1 MAPYGKSVLSIT
13 KQRALTQEKS
23 KLIGASTIPVMLLLL
38 MWAIRFVEYGF
49 GIDLGFLGVHPLHA
63 NGLPGIILAP
73 LIHAGFKHLGA
84 NTVPFLVLGVA
95 LFYFYRELALKV
107 LIFIWVVSG
116 ILVWF
121 GGRDAWH
128 IGASGIIYGMA
139 SFLFF
144 SGLIRK
150 NNGLAA
156 LALVV
161 AFLYGSLIWGA
172 IPGFFPKQHIS
183 WESHLG
189 GLFSGIVMAFYYRK
203 EGPQRKK
210 YSWELEEEE
219 EDNDDKDAYWNK
231 PTFTWDKDDD
241 DE

>member
-1 MAPYGKSVLSIT
+1 
-13 KQRALTQEKS
+13 R
-23 KLIGASTIPVMLLLL
+23 LIGASTIPVILLLL
-38 MWAIRFVEYGF
+38 MWIILFVEYGF
-49 GIDLGFLGVHPLHA
+49 GVDLAFLGVHPLHV
-63 NGLPGIILAP
+63 NGLPGIILSP
-73 LIHAGFKHLGA
+73 FIHAGFKHLGA
-84 NTVPFLVLGVA
+84 NSIPFLVLGVA
-95 LFYFYRELALKV
+95 LFYFYRDLALKV
-107 LIFIWVVSG
+107 LVFIWLMTG

-161 AFLYGSLIWGA
+161 VFLYGGLIWGA
-172 IPGFFPKQHIS
+172 IPGFFPKEHIS

-203 EGPQRKK
+203 SGPQRKK
-210 YSWELEEEE
+210 YSWELEEEA
-219 EDNDDKDAYWNK
+219 EDEGEDDENTYWNS
-231 PTFTWDKDDD
+231 TTSMWIDRED
-241 DE
+241 

>member
-1 MAPYGKSVLSIT
+1 MT
-13 KQRALTQEKS
+13 HEKRR
-23 KLIGASTIPVMLLLL
+23 LIGASTIPVILLII
-38 MWAIRFVEYGF
+38 MWVIRFVESTF
-49 GIDLGFLGVHPLHA
+49 GINLAYLGVHPLHA

-73 LIHAGFKHLGA
+73 FVHASYKHIAA

-95 LFYFYRELALKV
+95 LFYFYRDLALKV
-107 LIFIWVVSG
+107 LAFIWIMTG
-116 ILVWF
+116 IFVWF

-156 LALVV
+156 LALVIV
-161 AFLYGSLIWGA
+161 FLYGGLIWGA

-203 EGPQRKK
+203 SGPQRKK

-219 EDNDDKDAYWNK
+219 DDDDDDDAYWKK

-241 DE
+241 D

>member
-1 MAPYGKSVLSIT
+1 M
-13 KQRALTQEKS
+13 KQENSRWIA
-23 KLIGASTIPVMLLLL
+23 AATIPVILTVI
-38 MWAIRFVEYGF
+38 MWLVRIIESAF
-49 GIDLGFLGVHPLHA
+49 GIDLGFLGIHPLHA
-63 NGLPGIILAP
+63 NGLPGILLAP
-73 LIHAGFKHLGA
+73 FVHEGFKHLMA

-107 LIFIWVVSG
+107 LVFIWLMTG
-116 ILVWF
+116 IWVWF

-139 SFLFF
+139 AFLFF

-161 AFLYGSLIWGA
+161 VFLYGSLIWGA
-172 IPGFFPKQHIS
+172 IPDFLPKSEHIS
-183 WESHLG
+183 WEAHLG
-189 GLFSGIVMAFYYRK
+189 GLFSGIVAAFYYRK
-203 EGPQRKK
+203 SGPQRKK

-219 EDNDDKDAYWNK
+219 ETGEETEAYWK
-231 PTFTWDKDDD
+231 DPDTTFRAD
-241 DE
+241 

>member
-1 MAPYGKSVLSIT
+1 MHIT
-13 KQRALTQEKS
+13 KQKALTQEKNR
-23 KLIGASTIPVMLLLL
+23 LIAASTIPVMLLLL
-38 MWAIRFVEYGF
+38 MWVILFVEYGF

-63 NGLPGIILAP
+63 NGLPGIILSP
-73 LIHAGFKHLGA
+73 FIHAGFKHLGA
-84 NTVPFLVLGVA
+84 NSVPFLVLGVA
-95 LFYFYRELALKV
+95 LFYFYRDLALKV
-107 LIFIWVVSG
+107 LVFIWLMTG

-161 AFLYGSLIWGA
+161 VFLYGGLIWGA
-172 IPGFFPKQHIS
+172 IPGFFPKEHIS

-203 EGPQRKK
+203 SGPQRKK
-210 YSWELEEEE
+210 YSWELEEEAE
-219 EDNDDKDAYWNK
+219 AETDDDDSYWRESPFTWDNDDDW
-231 PTFTWDKDDD
+231 
-241 DE
+241 

>member
-1 MAPYGKSVLSIT
+1 M
-13 KQRALTQEKS
+13 TQEKNRF
-23 KLIGASTIPVMLLLL
+23 IGASTIPVILLLL
-38 MWAIRFVEYGF
+38 MWIILFVEYGF
-49 GIDLGFLGVHPLHA
+49 GIDLAFLGVHPLHT
-63 NGLPGIILAP
+63 NGLPGIILSP
-73 LIHAGFKHLGA
+73 FIHAGFKHLGA
-84 NTVPFLVLGVA
+84 NSIPFLVLGVA
-95 LFYFYRELALKV
+95 LFYFYRDLALKV
-107 LIFIWVVSG
+107 LIFIWLMTG

-161 AFLYGSLIWGA
+161 VFLYGGLIWGA
-172 IPGFFPKQHIS
+172 IPGFFPKEHIS

-203 EGPQRKK
+203 SGPQRKK
-210 YSWELEEEE
+210 YSWELEEEA
-219 EDNDDKDAYWNK
+219 EDEDEGEDDDNTYWNS
-231 PTFTWDKDDD
+231 TTSMWIDRDD
-241 DE
+241 

>member
-1 MAPYGKSVLSIT
+1 MPL
-13 KQRALTQEKS
+13 KQNQEKS
-23 KLIGASTIPVMLLLL
+23 RWVAAFTIPFFLVVL
-38 MWAIRFVEYGF
+38 MWIVRFVESVF

-63 NGLPGIILAP
+63 DGLPGILLSP
-73 LIHAGFKHLGA
+73 FIHEGWKHLGT
-84 NTVPFLVLGVA
+84 NTVPFLVLGTA

-107 LIFIWVVSG
+107 LIFVWLMTGIW
-116 ILVWF
+116 VWF
-121 GGRDAWH
+121 GGRNAWH

-161 AFLYGSLIWGA
+161 VFLYGSLIWGA
-172 IPGFFPKQHIS
+172 IPGFFPRQEHIS

-189 GLFSGIVMAFYYRK
+189 GLFSGLVIAFYYRH

-210 YSWELEEEE
+210 YSWELEEESDE
-219 EDNDDKDAYWNK
+219 EETDAYWKK
-231 PTFTWDKDDD
+231 PDFS
-241 DE
+241 

>member
-1 MAPYGKSVLSIT
+1 M
-13 KQRALTQEKS
+13 TQEKNRF
-23 KLIGASTIPVMLLLL
+23 IGASTIPVILLLL
-38 MWAIRFVEYGF
+38 MWIILFVEYGF
-49 GIDLGFLGVHPLHA
+49 GIDLAFLGVHPLHA
-63 NGLPGIILAP
+63 NGLPGIILSP
-73 LIHAGFKHLGA
+73 FIHAGFKHLGA
-84 NTVPFLVLGVA
+84 NSIPFLVLGVA
-95 LFYFYRELALKV
+95 LFYFYRDLALKV
-107 LIFIWVVSG
+107 LIFIWLMTG

-161 AFLYGSLIWGA
+161 VFLYGGLIWGA
-172 IPGFFPKQHIS
+172 IPGFFPKEHIS

-203 EGPQRKK
+203 SGPQRKK
-210 YSWELEEEE
+210 YSWELEEEA
-219 EDNDDKDAYWNK
+219 EDEDEGEDDDNTYWNS
-231 PTFTWDKDDD
+231 TTSMWIDRDD
-241 DE
+241 

>member
-1 MAPYGKSVLSIT
+1 LLS
-13 KQRALTQEKS
+13 KQQILTQEKNR
-23 KLIGASTIPVMLLLL
+23 LIAASTIPVVLLII
-38 MWAIRFVEYGF
+38 MWLIRFVESAF
-49 GIDLGFLGVHPLHA
+49 GIDLAFLGVHPLHA

-73 LIHAGFKHLGA
+73 FIHASYKHIAA

-95 LFYFYRELALKV
+95 LFYFYRQLALKV
-107 LIFIWVVSG
+107 LAFIWIMTG
-116 ILVWF
+116 IFVWF

-161 AFLYGSLIWGA
+161 VFLYGSLIWGA
-172 IPGFFPKQHIS
+172 IPGFFPKEHIS

-189 GLFSGIVMAFYYRK
+189 GLFSGLVMAFYYRK
-203 EGPQRKK
+203 SGPQRKK

-219 EDNDDKDAYWNK
+219 EGEDDDQDAYWKK
-231 PTFTWDKDDD
+231 PDSTWKNNYSSDY
-241 DE
+241 